1 MSPLATNLK
10 ATLEVEA
17 KQFHD
22 VVDDNVEVPWPDFLR
37 AWGELREINIL
48 KRDDEGAYYIEKK

>member
-10 ATLEVEA
+10 ATLEAEA

-22 VVDDNVEVPWPDFLR
+22 VVDDNLEVPWPDFLR
-37 AWGELREINIL
+37 AWG
-48 KRDDEGAYYIEKK
+48 